1 MITIELP
8 RALGAHVNGATALHV
23 EARDLTVRE
32 ALAELGRQSPFAL
45 DRVMNEKGEI
55 RQHVNLFVDEENIRF
70 IDGLD
75 SRVSDG
81 STLFILAAISGG

>member
-8 RALGAHVNGATALHV
+8 RALGAHVDGAIALHV
-23 EARDLTVRE
+23 EAPQLTVRE
-32 ALAELGRQSPFAL
+32 ALAELGKRSPFAL

-75 SRVSDG
+75 SRLGDG
-81 STLFILAAISGG
+81 STLYIIAAISGG